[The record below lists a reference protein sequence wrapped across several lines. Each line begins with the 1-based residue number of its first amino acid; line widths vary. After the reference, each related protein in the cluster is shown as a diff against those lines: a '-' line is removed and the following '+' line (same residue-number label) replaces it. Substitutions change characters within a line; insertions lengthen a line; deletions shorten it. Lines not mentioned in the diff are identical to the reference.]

1 MAANSYYH
9 GDPPSYPPSYTAA
22 TGRRA
27 DDHLPP
33 LPHQDSYQD
42 SINAP
47 SSSYHNQG
55 SYPYTH
61 PQGSSSSYAT
71 TAYAPQYGRQD
82 PAGSDDA
89 VPLRPYNNKRDS
101 QGSQAPIIPQHD
113 DPFVRDAKPGRGRRR
128 GHGETI
134 GPPVK
139 QGWFKGKITWC
150 CFFFSIVQIAVFIG
164 ELARNGA
171 LTGIPIQIKPQF
183 NPMIGPSPYVLI
195 NMGARY
201 QPCMRRMPSVNE
213 TISWPC
219 PSTTT
224 STGDGPTCTLAELCG
239 FGGLNI
245 PSEYGRDNQAQP
257 NQWFRFI
264 TPIFLHAGI
273 IHIGFNL
280 LLQLTLGRDMEL
292 AIGSLRFALVYMSA
306 GIFGFVLG
314 GNFAANGI
322 ASTGASGS
330 LFGVLAL
337 NLLDLLYTWQTR
349 RKPVKDLC
357 FIILDIAIAF
367 VLGLLPGLDNFSHI
381 GGFLTGLVL
390 GVCLMRS
397 PQAFSRRLGADEPAY
412 GLAGRG
418 SPPPQHAGTASAMGG
433 GVAAFAKKPLGFF
446 KGRKPFWWAWWLV
459 RAGALIG
466 TIIGF
471 IVLLKNFYVW
481 QRGCTWCKH
490 LTCLPISN
498 WCDIGNLEILSS
510 NTNSSKARRDLV
522 DLGWEVLGRA
532 LE

>member
-1 MAANSYYH
+1 MAANSYYNSA
-9 GDPPSYPPSYTAA
+9 PPSYDAVA
-22 TGRRA
+22 GRRE
-27 DDHLPP
+27 DNP
-33 LPHQDSYQD
+33 LPSIPHQHSYHD
-42 SINAP
+42 SISNTP
-47 SSSYHNQG
+47 SSSSYNVQG
-55 SYPYTH
+55 SYPYSQSQPSQST
-61 PQGSSSSYAT
+61 QYTT
-71 TAYAPQYGRQD
+71 TAYAPHYGRADQAEED
-82 PAGSDDA
+82 G
-89 VPLRPYNNKRDS
+89 VQLRPYNHKRDS
-101 QGSQAPIIPQHD
+101 QGSQAPIIPHHD
-113 DPFVRDAKPGRGRRR
+113 DPFVKDAGPTGRRR
-128 GHGETI
+128 GHGESV
-134 GPPVK
+134 GPPER

-150 CFFFSIVQIAVFIG
+150 CFFFSVVQIGVFIG

-171 LTGIPIQIKPQF
+171 LTGIPIQTKPNF

-201 QPCMRRMPSVNE
+201 QPCMRRMDNVNE
-213 TISWPC
+213 TIGWPC

-224 STGDGPTCTLAELCG
+224 ATGDGVTCTLAELCG
-239 FGGLNI
+239 FNGLNI

-349 RKPVKDLC
+349 RKPIKDLA
-357 FIILDIAIAF
+357 FIIVDIAIAF

-397 PQAFSRRLGADEPAY
+397 PAAFSKRLGEDEPAY

-418 SPPPQHAGTASAMGG
+418 SPPPGAAYGAAG
-433 GVAAFAKKPLGFF
+433 GVVGFAKKPLGFF

-466 TIIGF
+466 TIVGF

-481 QRGCTWCKH
+481 RRGCSWCKH

-498 WCDIGNLEILSS
+498 WCDIGNLQIL
-510 NTNSSKARRDLV
+510 TNPTNGTTPNPSRRDLFGV
-522 DLGWEVLGRA
+522 TAEMVLKA
-532 LE
+532 ME